1 MNFERYIEIGE
12 NSGICILKR
21 KYVSCATP
29 THIAFS
35 ILSLSKIVLIDYYF
49 NHLLKAFALE
59 NLYLK
64 HVYTDSKYICLL
76 SMYVNQA
83 SAFIRDVSLKAEKRE
98 RARERDR
105 EREK

>member
-64 HVYTDSKYICLL
+64 HVYTDSKYI
-76 SMYVNQA
+76 
-83 SAFIRDVSLKAEKRE
+83 FIC
-98 RARERDR
+98 
-105 EREK
+105 